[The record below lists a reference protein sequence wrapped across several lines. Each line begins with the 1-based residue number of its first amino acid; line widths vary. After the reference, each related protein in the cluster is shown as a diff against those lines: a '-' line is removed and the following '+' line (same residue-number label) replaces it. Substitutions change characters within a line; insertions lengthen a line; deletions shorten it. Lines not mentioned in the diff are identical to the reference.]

1 MKEYYIHILQFA
13 LIYTFL
19 LSLMATGCGLITPM
33 ANRYR
38 YKLEMKIDI
47 VHSALQSTRHYVE
60 QQFEIRKTVAP
71 PVD

>member
-1 MKEYYIHILQFA
+1 
-13 LIYTFL
+13 
-19 LSLMATGCGLITPM
+19 MATGCGLITPM